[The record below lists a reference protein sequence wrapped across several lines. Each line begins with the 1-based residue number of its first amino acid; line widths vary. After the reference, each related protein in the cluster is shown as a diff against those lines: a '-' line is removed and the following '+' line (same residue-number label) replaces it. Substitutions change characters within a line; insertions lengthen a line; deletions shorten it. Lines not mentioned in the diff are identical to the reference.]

1 MSLVTDKGGCRSKEG
16 KIFPECIASG
26 FKSKDEC
33 QAACISLELC
43 LAINYYKVS
52 QKCLLITTSKPT
64 NGCPKDATWSD
75 GGGIFA
81 KSADD
86 LKEYSNPDAVCYAKI
101 QADKKE
107 RR

>member
-1 MSLVTDKGGCRSKEG
+1 MYITDKGGCRSKEG
-16 KIFPECIASG
+16 KTFPMCIAYG

-64 NGCPKDATWSD
+64 NGCPKYATWSD
-75 GGGIFA
+75 MGGIFA

-86 LKEYSNPDAVCYAKI
+86 LKEHLIPDAVCYAKI
-101 QADKKE
+101 QVDK
-107 RR
+107 R